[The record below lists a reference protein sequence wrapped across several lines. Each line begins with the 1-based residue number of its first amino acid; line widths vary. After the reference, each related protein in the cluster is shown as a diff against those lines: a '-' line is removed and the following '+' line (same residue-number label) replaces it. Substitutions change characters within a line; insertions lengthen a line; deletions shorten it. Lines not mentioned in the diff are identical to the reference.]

1 MEKHRA
7 VQSQIHS
14 VIINQDEITDQSQT
28 DIIEAYLENIL
39 LPKLTNDQT
48 LSFEGIISED
58 EVLKNLKSLDTTKSP
73 GMIDFLRNYMNASGM
88 KSKSRF

>member
-1 MEKHRA
+1 M
-7 VQSQIHS
+7 
-14 VIINQDEITDQSQT
+14 
-28 DIIEAYLENIL
+28 L

-58 EVLKNLKSLDTTKSP
+58 EVLKNLKSLDNTKSP